1 MGFTAG
7 PSLIGCLLFKLG
19 QTCIAFA
26 DCIQYLFA
34 IPSQTSRAHRANAMA
49 VSADYLTEKLQNGL
63 ECKHLVRPAST
74 IACRKHAGPTAAPG
88 NVR

>member
-1 MGFTAG
+1 MH
-7 PSLIGCLLFKLG
+7 S
-19 QTCIAFA
+19 FA
-26 DCIQYLFA
+26 DCIRTFRESLRPLA
-34 IPSQTSRAHRANAMA
+34 LAHGLTQMA